1 MAGAGGGRLTTHVLD
16 TVHGRPARGV
26 AIDLLRRTADGALAL
41 KSVRTNADGRLDAP
55 LLAGDELITGTY
67 ELVFHVADY
76 FRAQGVA
83 LPAVPFLDRVPIR
96 FGVADP
102 AQHYHVPLLISP
114 WSYSTYRGS

>member
-16 TVHGRPARGV
+16 TVHGRPGGGV
-26 AIDLLRRTADGALAL
+26 AIDLLRCTPDGRLAL
-41 KSVRTNADGRLDAP
+41 KSVRTNADGRVDTP
-55 LLAGDELITGTY
+55 LLAGDALLAGTY

-76 FRAQGVA
+76 FRGQGIT
-83 LPAVPFLDRVPIR
+83 LPALPFLDIVPIR
-96 FGVADP
+96 FGIADP